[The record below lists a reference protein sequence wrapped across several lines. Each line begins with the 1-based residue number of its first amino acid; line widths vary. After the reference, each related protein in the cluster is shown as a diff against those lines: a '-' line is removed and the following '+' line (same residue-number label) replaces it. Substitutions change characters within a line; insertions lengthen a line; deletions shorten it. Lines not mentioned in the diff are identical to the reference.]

1 LDKNSAQ
8 TLKNVVILYVEDE
21 PLLRDIIVKSLS
33 AFTKNQYVAKDG
45 VEGLELFKQH
55 SDEIDLVITDINMPR
70 MNGLEMSKEIKAINQ
85 NVPIIVATAFSNTEY
100 LLEAIDLG
108 IDKYVLKPID
118 LNKLI
123 SMMSKSLL
131 YHELQ
136 DLYKDDLTKLPN
148 RNRLKKDLEETPND
162 LLALMNIDQFSTIN
176 DLLGENMGDKILVEF
191 SNKIREHFCEDV
203 YKLYR
208 SESDKFVVVA
218 RDSDYDMDKFF
229 EECSK
234 FISIIEAEDLI
245 IDDNSIDL
253 NITIGIARSDKSD
266 AYKHAQ
272 RVLYYAR
279 EKLKS
284 IMIYDDSLKI
294 KQNFEDNLKWFKKIK
309 VGLAQDRFKA
319 YFQPIVNTESKEI
332 VKYEALIRYIDDDG
346 RVIAPIEF
354 LAISKKAKLYP
365 EITKLM
371 LKESINAI
379 KSKNTKVSMNISF
392 DDMSSKETTEHIIST
407 LEATNKDIV
416 QKLSFEILES
426 ESIAD
431 FMLVK
436 DFIQKV
442 QKFGCQVGI
451 DDFGAGYS
459 NFNILLELNVQFVKI
474 DGSLIRNIDTNKN
487 LQVIVQTI
495 VSFCKK
501 LGLGTVAE
509 FVSDEKVYE
518 KILELEVDRCQGYY
532 FGKPEVL

>member
-1 LDKNSAQ
+1 MDKNSAQ

>member
-218 RDSDYDMDKFF
+218 RDSDY
-229 EECSK
+229 
-234 FISIIEAEDLI
+234 
-245 IDDNSIDL
+245 
-253 NITIGIARSDKSD
+253 
-266 AYKHAQ
+266 
-272 RVLYYAR
+272 
-279 EKLKS
+279 
-284 IMIYDDSLKI
+284 
-294 KQNFEDNLKWFKKIK
+294 
-309 VGLAQDRFKA
+309 
-319 YFQPIVNTESKEI
+319 
-332 VKYEALIRYIDDDG
+332 RYG
-346 RVIAPIEF
+346 
-354 LAISKKAKLYP
+354 
-365 EITKLM
+365 
-371 LKESINAI
+371 
-379 KSKNTKVSMNISF
+379 
-392 DDMSSKETTEHIIST
+392 
-407 LEATNKDIV
+407 
-416 QKLSFEILES
+416 
-426 ESIAD
+426 
-431 FMLVK
+431 
-436 DFIQKV
+436 
-442 QKFGCQVGI
+442 
-451 DDFGAGYS
+451 
-459 NFNILLELNVQFVKI
+459 
-474 DGSLIRNIDTNKN
+474 
-487 LQVIVQTI
+487 
-495 VSFCKK
+495 
-501 LGLGTVAE
+501 
-509 FVSDEKVYE
+509 
-518 KILELEVDRCQGYY
+518 
-532 FGKPEVL
+532 

>member
-1 LDKNSAQ
+1 LDKNSVQ

-21 PLLRDIIVKSLS
+21 QLLRDIIVKSLS
-33 AFTKNQYVAKDG
+33 GFTKKQYVAVDG
-45 VEGLELFKQH
+45 VQGLELFKQYK
-55 SDEIDLVITDINMPR
+55 DEIDLVITDINMPR
-70 MNGLEMSKEIKAINQ
+70 MNGLEMAKEIKSINQ
-85 NVPIIVATAFSNTEY
+85 NIPIIVATAFSNTEY

-123 SMMSKSLL
+123 SMMTKSLL

-148 RNRLKKDLEETPND
+148 RNKLKKDIEETPDD

-176 DLLGENMGDKILVEF
+176 DLLGESMGDKILVEF
-191 SNKIREHFCEDV
+191 SHKIKEHFNEDTFKV
-203 YKLYR
+203 YR
-208 SESDKFVVVA
+208 AESDKFVVVA
-218 RDSDYDMDKFF
+218 KDSSYNIDEFF
-229 EECSK
+229 NVCK
-234 FISIIEAEDLI
+234 DFISKMEAEDLV
-245 IDDNSIDL
+245 IDDNNIDL

-284 IMIYDDSLKI
+284 IMIYDDSLNI

-319 YFQPIVNTESKEI
+319 YFQPIVDTVSKEI
-332 VKYEALIRYIDDDG
+332 VKYEALIRYIDEDG
-346 RVIAPIEF
+346 KVVPPIEF

-371 LKESINAI
+371 LTESIKAI
-379 KSKNTKVSMNISF
+379 KNKNTKVSMNISF
-392 DDMSSKETTEHIIST
+392 DDMSSKETTEYIIST
-407 LEATNKDIV
+407 LEANKDVV

-501 LGLGTVAE
+501 LGLGTIAE
-509 FVSDEKVYE
+509 FVSDENIYE
-518 KILELEVDRCQGYY
+518 KILEIQIDRCQGYH
-532 FGKPEVL
+532 FGKPELLE

>member
-1 LDKNSAQ
+1 
-8 TLKNVVILYVEDE
+8 
-21 PLLRDIIVKSLS
+21 
-33 AFTKNQYVAKDG
+33 
-45 VEGLELFKQH
+45 
-55 SDEIDLVITDINMPR
+55 
-70 MNGLEMSKEIKAINQ
+70 
-85 NVPIIVATAFSNTEY
+85 
-100 LLEAIDLG
+100 
-108 IDKYVLKPID
+108 
-118 LNKLI
+118 
-123 SMMSKSLL
+123 
-131 YHELQ
+131 
-136 DLYKDDLTKLPN
+136 
-148 RNRLKKDLEETPND
+148 
-162 LLALMNIDQFSTIN
+162 
-176 DLLGENMGDKILVEF
+176 
-191 SNKIREHFCEDV
+191 
-203 YKLYR
+203 
-208 SESDKFVVVA
+208 
-218 RDSDYDMDKFF
+218 MDKFF